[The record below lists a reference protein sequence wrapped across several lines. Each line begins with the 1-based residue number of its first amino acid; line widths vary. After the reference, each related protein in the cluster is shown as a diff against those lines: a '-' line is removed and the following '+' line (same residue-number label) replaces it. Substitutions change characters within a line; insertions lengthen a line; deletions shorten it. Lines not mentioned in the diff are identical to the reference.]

1 MPDYGQS
8 NRAVTYARTSSAGQS
23 GELSHGGQFYD
34 IEKYLQDNGLVEVRR
49 FEEVGS
55 GLSASSRKTFQ
66 QMFSFALD
74 PENDIA
80 HVVFSDLSR
89 YSRGQSDPRLY
100 LELLESNDMILH
112 SVIEGN
118 SEDAD
123 ELHWDIKF
131 SLNHGQSRDI
141 SRLTLRGQRDA
152 IRAGYAISSKIPFG
166 YQRDYV
172 TVGDKRHPIYV
183 PHPVNAVHVTM
194 MFDMK
199 DQGRTTHEIYQYLLD
214 NDVPSPT
221 GLPRWP
227 KETIRNVLTNRVY
240 LGELEYF
247 KSSRS
252 RFPKNRKKYQQMTCP
267 NAHQALVTEDVF
279 NRVQKRIKD
288 NTRPKAASPRSE
300 GSPNPLSE
308 LVKCVACGS
317 DPEQPPNM
325 VVITN
330 RSGKCLTCSAK
341 KNSGIAHCQS
351 ENIPL
356 EPFLD
361 LIVSSLMERALTQEV
376 LQEQIQ
382 SINANSAQLVD
393 EERTRQSA
401 ITKRIAETNR
411 EKTYLKQR
419 IREYEET
426 HPKAV
431 RDLMDDLEAVI
442 GREEDL
448 KSQRSHLDDEM
459 AETIAFATDPEAIV
473 EAAMDMKTYL
483 AADDRSVAREFLRGF
498 IKRVDIAHGVA
509 TVNLRLPV
517 PNIGETGS
525 DYVMTVPLQDTGILL
540 EKRSP
545 GDVSVMLDEPGIV
558 PNTERRR
565 DYATGQRGGGTQV
578 VQGWVT
584 PGSDRIPVGQPVG
597 ISQGH
602 RAEGTVRT

>member
-1 MPDYGQS
+1 MPDYSQS

-34 IEKYLQDNGLVEVRR
+34 IEKYLKDNGLVEVRR

-66 QMFSFALD
+66 QMFSFALG

-80 HVVFSDLSR
+80 HVVFYDLSR

-183 PHPVNAVHVTM
+183 PHPVNAVHVTQ

-199 DQGRTTHEIYQYLLD
+199 AQGRTTHEIYQYLLD

-252 RFPKNRKKYQQMTCP
+252 RFPKNRKEHEKDKRQYP
-267 NAHQALVTEDVF
+267 TE
-279 NRVQKRIKD
+279 
-288 NTRPKAASPRSE
+288 
-300 GSPNPLSE
+300 G
-308 LVKCVACGS
+308 
-317 DPEQPPNM
+317 
-325 VVITN
+325 
-330 RSGKCLTCSAK
+330 
-341 KNSGIAHCQS
+341 
-351 ENIPL
+351 
-356 EPFLD
+356 
-361 LIVSSLMERALTQEV
+361 
-376 LQEQIQ
+376 
-382 SINANSAQLVD
+382 
-393 EERTRQSA
+393 
-401 ITKRIAETNR
+401 
-411 EKTYLKQR
+411 
-419 IREYEET
+419 
-426 HPKAV
+426 
-431 RDLMDDLEAVI
+431 
-442 GREEDL
+442 
-448 KSQRSHLDDEM
+448 
-459 AETIAFATDPEAIV
+459 
-473 EAAMDMKTYL
+473 
-483 AADDRSVAREFLRGF
+483 GF
-498 IKRVDIAHGVA
+498 
-509 TVNLRLPV
+509 P
-517 PNIGETGS
+517 
-525 DYVMTVPLQDTGILL
+525 
-540 EKRSP
+540 
-545 GDVSVMLDEPGIV
+545 
-558 PNTERRR
+558 
-565 DYATGQRGGGTQV
+565 QV
-578 VQGWVT
+578 
-584 PGSDRIPVGQPVG
+584 
-597 ISQGH
+597 
-602 RAEGTVRT
+602 